1 MAGRLARPKNVIAS
15 RRNKMFVN
23 ELPYLINGFIFEMNG
38 ELMAGFL
45 ENMVLRGIDPARV
58 EVWDDLNGNLNCF
71 KLKSSL
77 AG

>member
-1 MAGRLARPKNVIAS
+1 MAGRPARPKNVIAS

-45 ENMVLRGIDPARV
+45 DMVLRGIDPARV
-58 EVWDDLNGNLNCF
+58 EVWDDLNGNFELF
-71 KLKSSL
+71 QTEI
-77 AG
+77 